1 MKKLAYLESLRG
13 LAAFIVVLNHFAVA
27 FYPALYFGA
36 AEPVHTKNGT
46 EVFISGTPLNL
57 LYNGSFAVS
66 VFFVLSGFVLTYK
79 FFKDR
84 AFPVYLIPLTV
95 KRYVRL
101 IPPVFVSILL
111 SFLLLRFSL
120 LYNLPA
126 SIITRSGWLRGYMH
140 FEPNL
145 LTALYESF
153 IGSFFS
159 HQFTYNGVLWTMTF
173 EFFGSLLV
181 FLFVALFRSMK
192 RRYLVYA
199 LALALFRRGPYGA
212 FILGMMLSDFITLR
226 PDLFGRKRYTALYFI
241 ILGAGLL
248 LGSYPAGRPVEGTMY
263 AVMKLPVIAR
273 LYHMFGAGLVLFSL
287 LNLPALQSVLSR
299 SVFVFLGKISF
310 SLYILHFLLLG
321 SLGCAI
327 FCFVAPHL
335 SYHSAFLVTFLLT
348 VPVMLIASALT
359 YRFVD
364 QKGVKLSQM
373 VYEHTITGTR
383 RYGRIPMRLVPV
395 SLRSN
400 PLYRSLFPYE
410 TEAGSN
416 AGEIKTI

>member
-36 AEPVHTKNGT
+36 TEPVHTAKGI

-57 LYNGSFAVS
+57 LYNGSFAVA

-84 AFPVYLIPLTV
+84 TFPVYIIPLTV

-101 IPPVFVSILL
+101 LPPVVVSILL
-111 SFLLLRFSL
+111 SYVLLRFSL

-126 SIITRSGWLRGYMH
+126 SIITQSAWLRGYLQ

-153 IGSFFS
+153 IGSFFK
-159 HQFTYNGVLWTMTF
+159 HKATYNGVLWTMTF

-181 FLFVALFRSMK
+181 FLFVALFRNK
-192 RRYLVYA
+192 KWRYLVYV
-199 LALALFRRGPYGA
+199 LALFLFRHRPYGA
-212 FILGMMLSDFITLR
+212 FVLGMMLCDFMTLR
-226 PDLFGRKRYTALYFI
+226 PDLFGKKQYSAVYFI
-241 ILGAGLL
+241 LLGAGLF
-248 LGSYPAGRPVEGTMY
+248 LGSYPVGRSVDGTMY
-263 AVMKLPVIAR
+263 AFMKLSVIAR
-273 LYHMFGAGLVLFSL
+273 TCHMLGAGLVLFSL

-299 SVFVFLGKISF
+299 NVFVFLGKISF
-310 SLYILHFLLLG
+310 SLYILHFLLIG

-335 SYHSAFLVTFLLT
+335 SYHSAFLLMFLLT
-348 VPVMLIASALT
+348 VPVMLIASAFT
-359 YRFVD
+359 YRLVD
-364 QKGVKLSQM
+364 QKGVKLSQA
-373 VYEHTITGTR
+373 VYDRTLTGTR
-383 RYGRIPMRLVPV
+383 RLGRIPMRLVPV

-400 PLYRSLFPYE
+400 PLYRSLFQYE
-410 TEAGSN
+410 AEAE
-416 AGEIKTI
+416 AAPEK